1 MDIRRNLFLMFGL
14 ERGYPGARRASSGRW
29 HDTIV
34 EPREARACRRNV
46 IILAGGVVLAW
57 AAGADVRDLDLFGV
71 NPAEGRGV
79 IVLSMAAILVHIYWY
94 CARYWHLKENSTRSL
109 PASMTE
115 IKGKTGD
122 INWKQEW
129 NEAAYVSLRVA
140 DLLANWAAALLT
152 LLSWCILTVW
162 MLNAQPTGA

>member
-1 MDIRRNLFLMFGL
+1 M
-14 ERGYPGARRASSGRW
+14 
-29 HDTIV
+29 V

-46 IILAGGVVLAW
+46 IVLAGGIVLAW
-57 AAGADVRDLDLFGV
+57 IVGAEVRDLDLFGIK
-71 NPAEGRGV
+71 PSGERGV
-79 IVLSMAAILVHIYWY
+79 TVLCMAAMLVHIYWY

-122 INWKQEW
+122 INWKEEW

-152 LLSWCILTVW
+152 VLSWCVLSAWI
-162 MLNAQPTGA
+162 LNAQT